1 VIVHHTDVQ
10 HRYPYGRIFGRL
22 DAPFE
27 GGQKCI
33 DSVGLEERLK
43 VISRLENEF
52 EGPMSSRSGNQRPQE
67 IFLCAYSA
75 AFRGATSSIG
85 RGKSTRRQHLAN
97 TGKKD
102 AADRFS

>member
-10 HRYPYGRIFGRL
+10 HRYAYGRIFGRL

-43 VISRLENEF
+43 VISDWKTNLKA
-52 EGPMSSRSGNQRPQE
+52 
-67 IFLCAYSA
+67 L
-75 AFRGATSSIG
+75 
-85 RGKSTRRQHLAN
+85 
-97 TGKKD
+97 
-102 AADRFS
+102 